1 MHPLNSQKYFGTNGI
16 KTSYYNGTSVVAG
29 YITKQ
34 VGPTKFHMT
43 DGSHPQTVQLAPTTS
58 IATSLTSGYGTIPI
72 YPVGAGSGATIT
84 VDYGVYS
91 ASVVSSNGTS
101 WNVSDSLAL
110 PSGAGALTVATV
122 SGGKIAT
129 VTVGT
134 AGSYTSLFTNP
145 VTGTRAAG
153 TGASFTAHYGVNAA
167 TIVGGGSGS
176 SAGYV
181 VSDVLTLTGTG
192 SAQITVNTVDGG
204 GGILTFTVSAPGTVT
219 ALPSNPVAPTGGT
232 GTGATF
238 TLTYKLLSV
247 SSSGGTGYNV
257 GDTLIFNGIGT
268 IDGIG
273 DPTASITT
281 ATSHAATTVTVS
293 SAGFGI
299 TVAATSITTSTTTA
313 TFNLTYSVVA
323 IAITGSGGSGYA
335 VNDELFFPGIVAA
348 TLPLAHI
355 ATVSGGHMIGI
366 STITVD
372 SAGTSITTAAT
383 SVVVSGAEQYVAHIY
398 DSTCVTTA
406 GSRYE
411 WTLGESENG
420 TAVIETYSGDF
431 PIF

>member
-1 MHPLNSQKYFGTNGI
+1 M
-16 KTSYYNGTSVVAG
+16 
-29 YITKQ
+29 
-34 VGPTKFHMT
+34 
-43 DGSHPQTVQLAPTTS
+43 
-58 IATSLTSGYGTIPI
+58 
-72 YPVGAGSGATIT
+72 
-84 VDYGVYS
+84 
-91 ASVVSSNGTS
+91 
-101 WNVSDSLAL
+101 
-110 PSGAGALTVATV
+110 
-122 SGGKIAT
+122 
-129 VTVGT
+129 
-134 AGSYTSLFTNP
+134 
-145 VTGTRAAG
+145 
-153 TGASFTAHYGVNAA
+153 
-167 TIVGGGSGS
+167 
-176 SAGYV
+176 
-181 VSDVLTLTGTG
+181 
-192 SAQITVNTVDGG
+192 
-204 GGILTFTVSAPGTVT
+204 GGI
-219 ALPSNPVAPTGGT
+219 N
-232 GTGATF
+232 
-238 TLTYKLLSV
+238 
-247 SSSGGTGYNV
+247 
-257 GDTLIFNGIGT
+257 I
-268 IDGIG
+268 